1 MDCEWTSVWIII
13 ICIDVSYHKADLWA
27 FSVAMRT
34 KKKSIIVHN
43 VEKSLAER
51 FSGTLIKVPDM
62 KRYDLVR
69 IMLFLINFPL
79 YNSIMRFAVGKIMN
93 YKTCGLA
100 KGFYS
105 HNNKLQ
111 CSAKFKRK
119 NTCYNH
125 RVIYFLR

>member
-1 MDCEWTSVWIII
+1 MDCEWTSVWFII

-27 FSVAMRT
+27 FRVAMRT

-51 FSGTLIKVPDM
+51 FSGTLIKVPDI

-69 IMLFLINFPL
+69 IMLPLINFSL
-79 YNSIMRFAVGKIMN
+79 EYNSIMTFAVGKIMN

-100 KGFYS
+100 KVFYT
-105 HNNKLQ
+105 Q
-111 CSAKFKRK
+111 
-119 NTCYNH
+119 
-125 RVIYFLR
+125 